1 VVDSL
6 AVHVLFLTGS
16 AMVVLLAALVGRNPP
31 HALAEAVAV
40 AGWTLVVGVYF
51 VSFWTAA
58 GQTPGMRLM
67 RLRLTDAAG
76 ATPRLGRSVLRL
88 VGSVAATAFV
98 LVGFLPVLVDDRR
111 RALQDFI
118 ASTLVIYDHP
128 APTAVAETVLM
139 RSRDAPAG

>member
-1 VVDSL
+1 
-6 AVHVLFLTGS
+6 VHVLFLTGS

-31 HALAEAVAV
+31 HALAEAAAG

-76 ATPRLGRSVLRL
+76 ATPGLARSLLRL
-88 VGSVAATAFV
+88 VGSVVATAFL

-128 APTAVAETVLM
+128 APTTVAEPAAAETVLM
-139 RSRDAPAG
+139 RSPDA